1 MDVTGYTS
9 PSILPIPQ
17 ILSSRE
23 DKTHLRF
30 TIANVDTSIANGLR
44 RLILNDVPCVV
55 IRSSPYESNH
65 LEFLANTTRHT
76 NEILK
81 QRISSIPIHIKDL
94 TTPIDQLI
102 LEVDK
107 QNDSDAIQYVTTDD
121 FTLMNQETSTPI
133 DKNETQKIFPHDPIT
148 NDPILVA
155 RLRPKIRQEGS
166 GEHLHF
172 RAKFSIGSGKESGMF
187 IQASTCAYGM
197 TVNEERQAEEWD
209 REANRL
215 QKEAGEQGMS
225 LTEDQ
230 LDFERKNWYLGNGK
244 RITIPDHF
252 DFTIESIGV
261 FSNHELVRIACQS
274 MFAKLDTLQR
284 TIREQTIPIKK
295 SNTTLKYGF
304 DITLENEDYTLGKA
318 IEYALYTMF
327 YQGRKESVFS
337 YVGFRKEHPHDSH
350 SILRIG
356 CKDQTE
362 PTSILQY
369 LMEASTEIRN
379 VYGVIHDSV

>member
-1 MDVTGYTS
+1 MSVTEYTS
-9 PSILPIPQ
+9 PAVLPTPQ

-30 TIANVDTSIANGLR
+30 TLANVNTSIANGLR
-44 RLILNDVPCVV
+44 RLILNDIPCVV
-55 IRSSPYESNH
+55 VRSEPYGSNQI
-65 LEFLANTTRHT
+65 EFIANTTRHT

-94 TTPIDQLI
+94 TAPIDQLV
-102 LEVDK
+102 LVVNK
-107 QNDSDAIQYVTTDD
+107 QNDTDAIQYVTTDD
-121 FTLMNQETSTPI
+121 FTIMNVETQTEI
-133 DKNETQKIFPHDPIT
+133 DKKEVRNIFPHDPLT
-148 NDPILVA
+148 DDPILVA
-155 RLRPKIRQEGS
+155 RLRPKIREDGN

-172 RAKFSIGSGKESGMF
+172 KAKLSIGSGKESGMF
-187 IQASTCAYGM
+187 LQASTCAYGM

-209 REANRL
+209 REANRI
-215 QKEAGEQGMS
+215 QREAEEQGMP

-252 DFTIESIGV
+252 DFTIETIGV

-274 MFAKLDTLQR
+274 MFTKLDTLQR

-295 SNTTLKYGF
+295 SNTTLNHGF
-304 DITLENEDYTLGKA
+304 DIILENEDYTLGKA
-318 IEYALYTMF
+318 IEYALYAMF
-327 YQGRKESVFS
+327 YEGRKEQIMT

-350 SILRIG
+350 SLLRIG
-356 CKDQTE
+356 FKEQTE
-362 PTSILQY
+362 ASSVLQH
-369 LMEASTEIRN
+369 LMEASVEVRN
-379 VYGVIHDSV
+379 IYGVIHDSI

>member
-1 MDVTGYTS
+1 MDVTGYTQ
-9 PSILPIPQ
+9 PSILPTPQ

-23 DKTHLRF
+23 DKTRLRF
-30 TIANVDTSIANGLR
+30 TLANIDTSIANGVR
-44 RLILNDVPCVV
+44 RLILNDIPCVV
-55 IRSSPYESNH
+55 IRSSPYESNQI
-65 LEFLANTTRHT
+65 EFITNTTRHT

-81 QRISSIPIHIKDL
+81 QRISSIPVHIKDL

-102 LEVDK
+102 LEVNK
-107 QNDSDAIQYVTTDD
+107 QNNSDAVQYVTTDD
-121 FTLMNQETSTPI
+121 FTLINEETNTPI
-133 DKNETQKIFPHDPIT
+133 DKSEIQKIFPHDAIT
-148 NDPILVA
+148 IEPILVA
-155 RLRPKIRQEGS
+155 RLRPKIRQEGN
-166 GEHLHF
+166 GEHLYF

-197 TVNEERQAEEWD
+197 TVNEERQAEEWE
-209 REANRL
+209 REAKRL
-215 QKEAGEQGMS
+215 QREVEEQGMS
-225 LTEDQ
+225 LSEDQ
-230 LDFERKNWYLGNGK
+230 LEFERKNWYLGNGK
-244 RITIPDHF
+244 RIIIPDHF
-252 DFTIESIGV
+252 DFTIETIGV

-274 MFAKLDTLQR
+274 MFTKLDTLQR

-295 SNTTLKYGF
+295 SNTTLKHGF
-304 DITLENEDYTLGKA
+304 DITLENEDYTLGKV

-327 YQGRKESVFS
+327 YEGRKESVFS

-350 SILRIG
+350 SILRVG

-362 PTSILQY
+362 VSSILQY